1 MSFPTTPEA
10 TSVQI
15 KAISRNLRSESRS
28 GRTQT
33 RSLGNQK
40 WQITMSYRDLTRA
53 QFGPVFGFVAGKGV
67 GATTFT
73 VAPSEVSSSPT
84 ASGSVTATSTAAGAT
99 SVTIAGLTGTLK
111 AGSFVKFASHE
122 KVYMVTADRSGAG
135 AMSISPALQETA
147 SGVVIIDDVPFTVR
161 LSADVQEWSLDGFD
175 RYNFEVDMIEA

>member
-1 MSFPTTPEA
+1 MSFPTDPEA
-10 TSVQI
+10 SAVSI
-15 KAISRNLRSESRS
+15 RAINRNIRSESRS

-40 WQITMSYRDLTRA
+40 WFITLSYKDLTRA
-53 QFGPVFGFVAGKGV
+53 QFGPIFGFVAGKGV

-99 SVTIAGLTGTLK
+99 SVTISGLTGTLK
-111 AGSFVKFASHE
+111 AGSFVKFASHT
-122 KVYMVTADRSGAG
+122 KVYMVTADRAGAG
-135 AMSISPALQETA
+135 SMSISPALQSTA
-147 SGVVIIDDVPFTVR
+147 SGAVTIDNVPFTVR
-161 LSADVQEWSLDGFD
+161 LANDVQEWSLDGYD